1 MRKRIMTAAV
11 EEMSERGLKFTM
23 SDLARQL
30 GVSKRCLY
38 EHFDSKEDLI
48 RSILYDI
55 FLDIREQHKNIIA
68 DPALPFQ
75 QKLREILCVSPTVFS
90 PTTGR
95 MGEEIKRFMPEEWHR
110 LEHLFE
116 QDWAIMAEFL
126 QAAMGRGELC
136 PVDLSLLKKMIKG
149 CMAAIVDYRFLAQH
163 NISSEQAKS
172 SVVHLLLYGLIPRG
186 Q

>member
-1 MRKRIMTAAV
+1 MRKRIMTVAV

-38 EHFDSKEDLI
+38 EHFESKEDLI
-48 RSILYDI
+48 RSILYAI
-55 FLDIREQHKNIIA
+55 FLDIREQHKKIIT

-75 QKLREILCVSPTVFS
+75 QKLRDILCVTPTVFS

-116 QDWAIMAEFL
+116 QDWAIMADFL
-126 QAAMGRGELC
+126 QAAMDRGELC
-136 PVDLSLLKKMIKG
+136 PMHLTLLKKIIKG
-149 CMAAIVDYRFLAQH
+149 CMSEIVDHRFLAQH
-163 NISSEQAKS
+163 NISLEQAKS
-172 SVVHLLLYGLIPRG
+172 STVHLLLYGLIPRG